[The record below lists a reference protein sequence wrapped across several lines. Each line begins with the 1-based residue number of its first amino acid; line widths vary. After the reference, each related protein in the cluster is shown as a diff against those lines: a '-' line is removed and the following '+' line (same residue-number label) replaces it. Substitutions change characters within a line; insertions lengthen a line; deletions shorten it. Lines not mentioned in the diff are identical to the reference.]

1 MNSEFLQHLNESF
14 SSFFTGWDPA
24 VASGVCAAIALVG
37 IWMFVRVVRTISIVA
52 FTLCIVFIVLKVG
65 FDIDLTSYLDFAPK
79 AQQAAPAAPAATEEL
94 PLAY

>member
-1 MNSEFLQHLNESF
+1 MNSEFLNNLNESF

-52 FTLCIVFIVLKVG
+52 FTLCIVFLVLKVG
-65 FDIDLTSYLDFAPK
+65 FDIDLSNYVTDMFKGKPQESV
-79 AQQAAPAAPAATEEL
+79 PAATEEL
-94 PLAY
+94 PMAY

>member
-1 MNSEFLQHLNESF
+1 MNSEFLNNLNESL

-52 FTLCIVFIVLKVG
+52 FTLCIVYLVLKVG
-65 FDIDLTSYLDFAPK
+65 FDVDLLNYLDIKPK
-79 AQQAAPAAPAATEEL
+79 AQESVPASAEEL
-94 PLAY
+94 PMAY

>member
-1 MNSEFLQHLNESF
+1 MNSEFLNNLNESL

-52 FTLCIVFIVLKVG
+52 FTLCVVYLVLKVG
-65 FDIDLTSYLDFAPK
+65 FDVDLLNYLDIK
-79 AQQAAPAAPAATEEL
+79 SKVQESVPASTEEL
-94 PLAY
+94 PMAY

>member
-1 MNSEFLQHLNESF
+1 MNSEFLNNLNESL

-52 FTLCIVFIVLKVG
+52 FTLCVVYLVLKVG
-65 FDIDLTSYLDFAPK
+65 FDVDLLNYLDIKPRV
-79 AQQAAPAAPAATEEL
+79 QESVPASTEEL
-94 PLAY
+94 PMAY

>member
-1 MNSEFLQHLNESF
+1 MNSEFLNNLNESL

-52 FTLCIVFIVLKVG
+52 FTLCVVYLVLKVG
-65 FDIDLTSYLDFAPK
+65 FDVDLLNYLDIKPK
-79 AQQAAPAAPAATEEL
+79 VQESVPASTEEL
-94 PLAY
+94 PMAY

>member
-1 MNSEFLQHLNESF
+1 MNSEFLNNLNESL

-52 FTLCIVFIVLKVG
+52 FTLCVVYLVLKVG
-65 FDIDLTSYLDFAPK
+65 FDVDLLNYLDIKSK
-79 AQQAAPAAPAATEEL
+79 AQESVPASTEEL
-94 PLAY
+94 PMAY

>member
-1 MNSEFLQHLNESF
+1 MNSEFLNNLNESL

-52 FTLCIVFIVLKVG
+52 FTLCVVYLVLKVG
-65 FDIDLTSYLDFAPK
+65 FDVDLLNYLDIK
-79 AQQAAPAAPAATEEL
+79 SRVQESVPASTEEL
-94 PLAY
+94 PMAY

>member
-1 MNSEFLQHLNESF
+1 MNSEVLNNLNESL

-52 FTLCIVFIVLKVG
+52 FTLCVVYLVLKVG
-65 FDIDLTSYLDFAPK
+65 FDVDLLNYLDIKPK
-79 AQQAAPAAPAATEEL
+79 VQESVPASTEEL
-94 PLAY
+94 PMAY